1 MSPYA
6 SRDRP
11 HVFMLR
17 LWAEEQGAA
26 ATEWRGKVQSLP
38 DGEAYHFRTWDGLI
52 AHLQT
57 MLAAGH
63 SDAPSSE
70 RSDGDVA

>member
-17 LWAEEQGAA
+17 LWAEEPGAA
-26 ATEWRGKVQSLP
+26 APEWRGKVQLLP
-38 DGEAYHFRTWDGLI
+38 DGEA
-52 AHLQT
+52 
-57 MLAAGH
+57 
-63 SDAPSSE
+63 
-70 RSDGDVA
+70 